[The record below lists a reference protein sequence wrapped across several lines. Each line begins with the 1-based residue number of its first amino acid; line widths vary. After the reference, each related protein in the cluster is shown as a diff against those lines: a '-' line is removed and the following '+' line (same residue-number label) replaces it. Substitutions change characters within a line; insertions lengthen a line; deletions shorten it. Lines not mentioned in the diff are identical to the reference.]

1 MLFGAYLGPIFAI
14 LLFNIV
20 IFVVVISVLIKHAR
34 KQIGS
39 SDKANQRTVIRV
51 MLTIMGLM
59 ALFGLTWIF
68 AAFTVSAASTAF
80 QFLFAIF
87 NSLQGFFIFLFFCVF
102 GKEGRKLW
110 LKVLC
115 CKKKTPGIFAKQ
127 IDKQQKPS
135 GPSTI
140 SSGLK
145 SDSDTSTH
153 NPSSLSSCIVLQSSL
168 ISESEKLSIIP
179 TPPQLE
185 MSNKESQ
192 MEVTQSPTVCYKLS
206 FIDDG
211 ENSDSEVIAAPNAES
226 VIY

>member
-1 MLFGAYLGPIFAI
+1 M
-14 LLFNIV
+14 
-20 IFVVVISVLIKHAR
+20 VVTVLIKQAR
-34 KQIGS
+34 KKMGS
-39 SDKANQRTVIRV
+39 NDRANRQKAVRI
-51 MLTIMGLM
+51 MISIMGLM
-59 ALFGLTWIF
+59 ALFGLTWVF

-102 GKEGRKLW
+102 GKEGRELW
-110 LKVLC
+110 LRMLC

-127 IDKQQKPS
+127 VDKQQKPS

-145 SDSDTSTH
+145 SDSDASIH
-153 NPSSLSSCIVLQSSL
+153 NPASLSSCIVLQSSL

-185 MSNKESQ
+185 ISKKESQ
-192 MEVTQSPTVCYKLS
+192 LEVTQSSTVCYKLS

-211 ENSDSEVIAAPNAES
+211 ENSDSEVTATPNAES
-226 VIY
+226 VI